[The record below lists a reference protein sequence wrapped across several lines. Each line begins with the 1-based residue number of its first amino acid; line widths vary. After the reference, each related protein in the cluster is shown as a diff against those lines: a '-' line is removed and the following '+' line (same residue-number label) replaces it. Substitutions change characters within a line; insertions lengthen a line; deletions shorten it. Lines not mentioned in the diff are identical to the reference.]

1 MPLSGTQASTAQEHG
16 LLALIQR
23 SAQIANRSAGFNE
36 ALAGVTHEVCAFSG
50 WCASHALVVKPE
62 SPGGPRLVTVG
73 NWHVVGATRL
83 ESLRRRAALETFAR
97 GQDLPGRVWETQAAI
112 SVVQPHTKDR
122 RFARMRGLPVGA
134 WFGFP
139 VLSLTGVEGVVE
151 FCSLEEEPM
160 HPAIIEA
167 SNVIGALLAA
177 AYMRE
182 RLRFFKAAID
192 NAHDAVAVFRAT
204 HDAQHPLS
212 IAYVSPMFERQT
224 GYDASEL
231 MERHRDRL
239 FGPGTDTGYV
249 DSLVQRVLQ
258 GESIEADLCLYRKN
272 GSSFWAHITM
282 RPIVNARG
290 AIEQVVAVQR
300 EITERK
306 RWEQQLELLSTA
318 LRQANDAIAL
328 YERGGD
334 DRWRISYVNDVFVRT
349 TGFSREDVLG
359 RDSQFMEGAETDRA
373 LLRSFR
379 MALMQGELCR
389 GEVAYYKKDGT
400 PFWVDLNAR
409 PIIDRDG
416 RTTYSIVLY
425 HDITEAR
432 RRSQILSHQASHDE
446 LTGLRNRRFFEQ
458 ALEDAL
464 QGSPENDRRHALLF
478 MDLDR
483 FKPINDRHG
492 HPAGDR
498 VLVMLAE
505 QFRNS
510 MREGDV
516 LARVGGDEFAVLLY
530 DCSPDSALRVAK
542 NLLEAVHELRVPWDD
557 EILTVGLSIGV
568 APCVPGE
575 APALDVLRCAD
586 AACYDAKKLGGDR
599 VEMAQVVA

>member
-1 MPLSGTQASTAQEHG
+1 MPVRETPASAVQQPS

-23 SAQIANRSAGFNE
+23 SAEIANRSDGFNE

-50 WCASHALVVKPE
+50 WCASHALVLKPE
-62 SPGGPRLVTVG
+62 APGGPRLVTVG
-73 NWHVVGATRL
+73 TWHFVGNTRL
-83 ESLRRRAALETFAR
+83 ESLRRRSELETFAP
-97 GQDLPGRVWETQAAI
+97 GQDLPGLVWETQAAI

-139 VLSLTGVEGVVE
+139 VLSLNGVEGVVE
-151 FCSLEEEPM
+151 FCSLEESPM

-182 RLRFFKAAID
+182 RLRFFKTAID
-192 NAHDAVAVFRAT
+192 NAHDAVTIFRVTNDPNA
-204 HDAQHPLS
+204 PLS
-212 IAYVSPMFERQT
+212 IAYVSPIFERQT
-224 GYDASEL
+224 GYAASEL
-231 MERHRDRL
+231 MERHRDL
-239 FGPGTDTGYV
+239 IYGPATDTAYV
-249 DSLVQRVLQ
+249 RSVVARVLQ
-258 GESIEADLCLYRKN
+258 GEAVEADLCLYRKD
-272 GSSFWAHITM
+272 GTSFWAHVTM

-290 AIEQVVAVQR
+290 IIEHVVAVQR
-300 EITERK
+300 DITERK
-306 RWEQQLELLSTA
+306 RGEQHLELLSTA
-318 LRQANDAIAL
+318 LRQANDAIAM

-334 DRWRISYVNDVFVRT
+334 DRWRLSYVNDLFVRT
-349 TGFSREDVLG
+349 TGFSRSEVLG
-359 RDSQFMEGAETDRA
+359 RDSRFMEGPETDRP

-379 MALMQGELCR
+379 MGLMQGEPWR

-400 PFWVDLNAR
+400 LFWVDLNAR

-416 RTTYSIVLY
+416 RTTHSIVLY
-425 HDITEAR
+425 HDVTEAR
-432 RRSQILSHQASHDE
+432 RRAQILSHEASHDP

-464 QGSPENDRRHALLF
+464 RGSPDNERRHALLF

-483 FKPINDRHG
+483 FKPINDGFG
-492 HPAGDR
+492 HSAGDR

-505 QFRNS
+505 QFHNS

-530 DCSPDSALRVAK
+530 DCSRDSAVHVAE
-542 NLLEAVHELRVPWDD
+542 NLLQAAHELRVPWEDR
-557 EILTVGLSIGV
+557 ILSVGLSIGV
-568 APCVPGE
+568 APCEPGE
-575 APALDVLRCAD
+575 VSAWEVLRRAD
-586 AACYDAKKLGGDR
+586 AACYAAKNLGGGR
-599 VEMAQVVA
+599 VEVAQVEA